1 MNRKQILTTLA
12 IILVTGVIAFVY
24 KLFNSENKLYS
35 PSSIHLIEADYSQS
49 KVLKGELVLVDS
61 SNCTTVSV
69 VGDYLLLVKNNP
81 NSLIS
86 VYDLKKMMLV
96 GSFGRIGNARNELIG
111 VPYELYCLKKIM
123 ESLMYT

>member
-86 VYDLKKMMLV
+86 VYDLKK
-96 GSFGRIGNARNELIG
+96 
-111 VPYELYCLKKIM
+111 
-123 ESLMYT
+123 